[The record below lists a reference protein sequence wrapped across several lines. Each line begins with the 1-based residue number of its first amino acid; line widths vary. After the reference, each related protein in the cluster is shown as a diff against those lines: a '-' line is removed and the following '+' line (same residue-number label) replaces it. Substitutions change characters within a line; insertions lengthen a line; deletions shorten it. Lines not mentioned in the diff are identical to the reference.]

1 MNQEDMSDII
11 NKFTSS
17 MNNSGNSEN
26 TGNSSIS
33 PEMISNLM
41 NMFKNNQN
49 KKEEETNADSSAS
62 SSSSAPQIDM
72 ETLLKMKKL
81 FEQINKKDDPRAKLL
96 LSLKPYLKESRK
108 SKLEQYVQLLNM
120 SKIIEVFN
128 KPSGGDSAK

>member
-17 MNNSGNSEN
+17 MNNSGNSDN

-41 NMFKNNQN
+41 NMLKNNQN
-49 KKEEETNADSSAS
+49 KKEEETNSNDSA
-62 SSSSAPQIDM
+62 SSAPQIDI
-72 ETLLKMKKL
+72 ETLLKMKTI

-120 SKIIEVFN
+120 SKVIEVFN